1 MKLYLGEAKLHTSV
15 GFEAKLQWPTLKNK
29 YFNGNKKSPLKYK
42 KRKNYRALPRGN
54 TSSGNT
60 KRSCGWS

>member
-1 MKLYLGEAKLHTSV
+1 MF
-15 GFEAKLQWPTLKNK
+15 FEKTKNFK
-29 YFNGNKKSPLKYK
+29 NSFFCFAFFKKNTKQ
-42 KRKNYRALPRGN
+42 KNEIIYYRALPRGN

>member
-1 MKLYLGEAKLHTSV
+1 MKILKRKLSS
-15 GFEAKLQWPTLKNK
+15 LSLKNENETFS
-29 YFNGNKKSPLKYK
+29 Y
-42 KRKNYRALPRGN
+42 YRALPRGN